1 MFRRALGAAVLV
13 GAVVVLL
20 APVAAADQPVI
31 VPSPFPDASGQYCED
46 FMVGVHATENRGRT
60 FIFDSGAILFTGSL
74 KVEVTNLATGKA
86 LALNISGPGRI
97 STDGTLLTGTGPWLF
112 FGEAGFFGPGS
123 PPELSTNEGRFA
135 ISLVDGS
142 FITRLGHRV
151 NLCPLL
157 AGD

>member
-1 MFRRALGAAVLV
+1 
-13 GAVVVLL
+13 
-20 APVAAADQPVI
+20 
-31 VPSPFPDASGQYCED
+31 
-46 FMVGVHATENRGRT
+46 
-60 FIFDSGAILFTGSL
+60 
-74 KVEVTNLATGKA
+74 VTNLATGKA